1 MTTTNFSFPS
11 TRRRGPFQSIP
22 KSAHKPSASTSSIAS
37 STTSGSCSSRST
49 CASQDIVA
57 RILAQDEIP
66 RGTFLASE
74 AQKKKETQGKPY
86 PERIDSR
93 RALLS
98 VFNGSKAPIV
108 FKGPSFGIGREMDSD
123 AIIPTGSTA
132 AYMHKELPP
141 TPKSA
146 PPRSPVQYPPMP
158 SSNTLPP
165 VRPLN
170 LNFKRSPAECQPKG
184 STQCTT
190 GTTTTTTTT
199 AATLASKRLSRAVR
213 AVPAPIRPPPRLR
226 GIAALNGPSSAA
238 TTSDE
243 EEVKGIQRLAPT
255 AGTTRVLGQEDVLP
269 ETIPLGGDLPITPLD
284 IPVDWD
290 DLHECWTS
298 PILGHSEEDKDRKG
312 SARFGLDVDDEL
324 ALQTFQREVAGM
336 FATTPNESM
345 DVSSGIPSPCSDES
359 VTREK
364 RHGRMLVTKQLKLR
378 LDASVQF
385 DKHQKSHRASSGPQY
400 KAGESFLTM
409 TSPLTPCAA
418 SAGLRTSSLLDAY
431 SYVS

>member
-1 MTTTNFSFPS
+1 
-11 TRRRGPFQSIP
+11 
-22 KSAHKPSASTSSIAS
+22 
-37 STTSGSCSSRST
+37 
-49 CASQDIVA
+49 
-57 RILAQDEIP
+57 
-66 RGTFLASE
+66 
-74 AQKKKETQGKPY
+74 
-86 PERIDSR
+86 
-93 RALLS
+93 
-98 VFNGSKAPIV
+98 
-108 FKGPSFGIGREMDSD
+108 MDSD
-123 AIIPTGSTA
+123 AVPPIQSTA
-132 AYMHKELPP
+132 AYLHKELPP

-146 PPRSPVQYPPMP
+146 PSRSPIQYQPMP
-158 SSNTLPP
+158 PSNTLPP

-170 LNFKRSPAECQPKG
+170 LNFKHSPAECQG
-184 STQCTT
+184 LTQCTT
-190 GTTTTTTTT
+190 DTTTTTT
-199 AATLASKRLSRAVR
+199 LAFKRISRAVR

-243 EEVKGIQRLAPT
+243 EEEVKGIQTLAPR

-269 ETIPLGGDLPITPLD
+269 ESIPVGGDLPITPLD

-298 PILGHSEEDKDRKG
+298 PIPGYSEENKG
-312 SARFGLDVDDEL
+312 QKESGSFGMDVDDEL

-336 FATTPNESM
+336 FATSPDGSIGGQV
-345 DVSSGIPSPCSDES
+345 DLSSGTPLCSDES

-364 RHGRMLVTKQLKLR
+364 RHGRMLVAKQLKLR

-385 DKHQKSHRASSGPQY
+385 DKHQMSHRASSGPQY
-400 KAGESFLTM
+400 KAGESFLMM

-431 SYVS
+431 PCVS